1 MNDKLREHPYTR
13 VIREVLIISCKNGQ
27 DFNRCEPEV
36 ERVWRL
42 QTETLVPIYVRS
54 L

>member
-13 VIREVLIISCKNGQ
+13 VTREVLIISCKNGQ
-27 DFNRCEPEV
+27 DFKRSEPEV
-36 ERVWRL
+36 EREWRL
-42 QTETLVPIYVRS
+42 QTETLVPMYIQS